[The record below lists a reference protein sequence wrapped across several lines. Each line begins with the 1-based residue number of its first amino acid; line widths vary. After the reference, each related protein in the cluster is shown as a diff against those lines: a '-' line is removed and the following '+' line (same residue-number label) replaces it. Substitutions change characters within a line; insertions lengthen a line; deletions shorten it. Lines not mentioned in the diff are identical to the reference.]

1 MTRDEMDAL
10 FAEHCAAEAAKD
22 VVTAVATLTPDAEH
36 DVVGDPQGV
45 LRDPT
50 AVTERYRGLF
60 DALTEEKFVT
70 LRRYYGDD
78 FFVDDS
84 QWSGRAPGTFA
95 GIPGGDRPLTF
106 RILHVCEIRDGKI
119 SRENVWLDFAAIMQ
133 QLTA

>member
-10 FAEHCAAEAAKD
+10 FDQHCAAEAAKD
-22 VVTAVATLTPDAEH
+22 AAAAAATLTPDAEH

-45 LRDPT
+45 LRDRS
-50 AVTERYRGLF
+50 AIIERYRGLF

-70 LRRYYGDD
+70 LHRYYGDD

-84 QWSGRAPGTFA
+84 QWSGRVPGTFV
-95 GIPGGDRPLTF
+95 GIPGGNRPLTF
-106 RILHVCEIRDGKI
+106 RILHVCEVRDGKI

-133 QLTA
+133 QLAV